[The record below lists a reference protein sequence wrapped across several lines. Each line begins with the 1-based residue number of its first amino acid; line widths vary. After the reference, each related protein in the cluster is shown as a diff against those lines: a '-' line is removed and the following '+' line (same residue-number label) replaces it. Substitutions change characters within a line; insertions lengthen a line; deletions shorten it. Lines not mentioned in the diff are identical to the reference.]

1 MEGAWLQSY
10 NEAVFLL
17 FQATLLCN
25 GNGGRGGAGF
35 TPDPSTWPGELSNN
49 YAATTYLCLLQLSM
63 SIATMEEE
71 IVGVS
76 VRLNQAIRQ
85 QFPKHRHS

>member
-1 MEGAWLQSY
+1 
-10 NEAVFLL
+10 
-17 FQATLLCN
+17 
-25 GNGGRGGAGF
+25 
-35 TPDPSTWPGELSNN
+35 
-49 YAATTYLCLLQLSM
+49 M

-85 QFPKHRHS
+85 QCPKHRHLAIALNFQRPG

>member
-1 MEGAWLQSY
+1 MEGGCR
-10 NEAVFLL
+10 VIMKL
-17 FQATLLCN
+17 FSPMFQDTLLCN
-25 GNGGRGGAGF
+25 DSSMGSCR
-35 TPDPSTWPGELSNN
+35 TDPSTWSRELSDN
-49 YAATTYLCLLQLSM
+49 YAATICLLQLSM

-76 VRLNQAIRQ
+76 VRLNQAIRR